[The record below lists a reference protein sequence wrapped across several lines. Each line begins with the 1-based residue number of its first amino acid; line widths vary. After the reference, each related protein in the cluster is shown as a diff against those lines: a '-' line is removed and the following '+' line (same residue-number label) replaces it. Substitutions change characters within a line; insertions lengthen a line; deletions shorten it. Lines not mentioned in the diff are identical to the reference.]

1 MTRPRG
7 RALELVLC
15 IGAALSLPLGGC
27 ASAPLPHLGPPS
39 PSLPDAEVQRRLDF
53 ITRRLEASKLHG
65 QAWYAGWL
73 AVGAGSLAYGAVEA
87 VRDRKGGDRADGVG
101 GVVLGA
107 IGVGYV
113 TLVPLQARRGAD
125 PLRALPDATPA
136 QRLRKLERA
145 QEMLR
150 ANAERTRIAES
161 WTSHLV
167 GAGVG
172 VIAGAAVWAASQDT
186 QPAVITGVTAIAG
199 SEIQFW
205 TEPLQPRR
213 DFEDYVRKFGLGRS
227 GTARRW
233 RIVPAAGGL
242 ALRLDF

>member
-1 MTRPRG
+1 MTRARG
-7 RALELVLC
+7 RASELVLC
-15 IGAALSLPLGGC
+15 IGASLALVLGGC
-27 ASAPLPHLGPPS
+27 ANAPLPHLAPPP

-53 ITRRLEASKLHG
+53 ITRRLQASKLHG

-73 AVGAGSLAYGAVEA
+73 AVSVGSLAYGAVEA
-87 VRDRKGGDRADGVG
+87 IRDRKGGDRADGVG

-125 PLRALPDATPA
+125 PLRALPDATPE
-136 QRLRKLERA
+136 QRRRKLERA

-150 ANAERTRIAES
+150 ANAERTRLAES
-161 WTSHLV
+161 WASHLV

-172 VIAGAAVWAASQDT
+172 VVAGAAVWAASQDT
-186 QPAVITGVTAIAG
+186 QPAVITGATAIVG

-213 DFEDYVRKFGLGRS
+213 DFEDYVRKFGLGPPGRAH
-227 GTARRW
+227 GW
-233 RIVPAAGGL
+233 RIVPADGGL
-242 ALRLDF
+242 ALRFDF